1 MFCLVHFEASGH
13 TILIEM
19 TRGEILGSR
28 YSNSRK
34 SVHVNSVQANRM
46 IVGMFLKS
54 VKEHEEQNKACD
66 CCCVQGIRDE
76 LRKLVNR
83 SVRIT
88 TGSNNYAGTVSSV
101 TCEVV
106 KLANSAGVVTVIISV
121 CKIEAIEPLLT

>member
-1 MFCLVHFEASGH
+1 MGY
-13 TILIEM
+13 
-19 TRGEILGSR
+19 R

-34 SVHVNSVQANRM
+34 KCSCKQCSCKQCSCKQDDCWDV
-46 IVGMFLKS
+46 FEECK
-54 VKEHEEQNKACD
+54 KEHEEQNKACD

-88 TGSNNYAGTVSSV
+88 TGSNNNYAGTVSSV
-101 TCEVV
+101 TCDVV